1 MTSTAFQRQL
11 REVTENAGNH
21 VQLGERW
28 LLNLASNNYLGLA
41 NDPRVQ
47 EAAIQAIQ
55 RWGTGTGS
63 SPLLSGFT
71 SLHQEL
77 VRTICSWK
85 TGSARLNPS
94 ETLLGNRPELLPS
107 PAEIRTLLFP
117 CGYSANLAAMTVLL
131 EPDAQVFADR
141 KNHASLVDGLR
152 MAKTERPAMT
162 TRYFRHRD
170 FADLERLLE
179 QSDLHRPRWIV
190 TDSVFS
196 MDGTCTR
203 PSDLGKLVEH
213 FNANVLIDEAHATG
227 VIGTDGAG
235 LFSFASASDEPGLWS
250 QGRPKF
256 AVVGTLSKALAS
268 IGGFFVGSAELVER
282 MIQKARPLIYSTS
295 LNPGSVAAAMAAIQ
309 WTIAEPWRRETVQR
323 HSATLHR
330 ELTKQG
336 WKTIGDPDSPLL
348 AVVVGDHLAAQ
359 QLADD
364 LMEAGIWAPAIR
376 PPTVKPL
383 ECRVRLSPTA
393 TMTSEEIASVVSA
406 FATVSRKFGMGGSH
420 DNEG

>member
-11 REVTENAGNH
+11 REVTEIAGNH
-21 VQLGERW
+21 VRVGERW

-41 NDPRVQ
+41 NDPRIQ
-47 EAAIQAIQ
+47 QAAIQAIQ

-71 SLHQEL
+71 SLHQEMA
-77 VRTICSWK
+77 RTICGWK
-85 TGSARLNPS
+85 TGSARLNTA
-94 ETLLGNRPELLPS
+94 ETHSGSKPAPLPNT
-107 PAEIRTLLFP
+107 AAIRALLFP

-131 EPDAQVFADR
+131 EPNAQVFADR

-152 MAKTERPAMT
+152 MAKSERPEMS

-179 QSDLHRPRWIV
+179 QSDSHRPRWIV

-203 PSDLGKLVEH
+203 PGDIGALVERY
-213 FNANVLIDEAHATG
+213 NANVLIDEAHATG
-227 VIGTDGAG
+227 VMGSDGAG
-235 LFSFASASDEPGLWS
+235 LFSYASSTNAPGLWS

-256 AVVGTLSKALAS
+256 AVVGTFSKALAS
-268 IGGFFVGSAELVER
+268 IGGFFVGPAELVER

-323 HSATLHR
+323 HSATLHS
-330 ELTKQG
+330 ELTQQG
-336 WKTIGDPDSPLL
+336 WKTIGDPDAPLL

-359 QLADD
+359 QLADA
-364 LMEAGIWAPAIR
+364 LMEVGIWAPAIR
-376 PPTVKPL
+376 PPTVKPQ

-393 TMTSEEIASVVSA
+393 TMTPDEIQSVLSA
-406 FATVSRKFGMGGSH
+406 FATVSKKIRNGRVT
-420 DNEG
+420 